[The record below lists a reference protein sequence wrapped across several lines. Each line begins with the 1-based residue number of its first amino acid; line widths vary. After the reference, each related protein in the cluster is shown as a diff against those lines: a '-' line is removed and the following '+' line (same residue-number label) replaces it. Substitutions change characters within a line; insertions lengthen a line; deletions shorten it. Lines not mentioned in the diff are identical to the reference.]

1 MKRLL
6 VLAGLVA
13 AVGLTIAVV
22 TGGAST
28 APGQTIHV
36 IEHAN
41 TDATADVDPPGDS
54 AGDVLTFHNPVFN
67 AADSKRMGRDQGYC
81 IRIKAPGSYECN
93 WTTFLED
100 GHHTRH
106 PHEWR
111 DDAFDLLARREERD
125 FVRASIDQ
133 LPESYRTVLLL
144 RDIEELE
151 TAEVARVLGV
161 SENLVKVRLHRA
173 RQALRALLEPRFEKA
188 HA

>member
-6 VLAGLVA
+6 ILAGLVA

-100 GHHTRH
+100 GHITVEGPFFDTRNSVLAITGGTGAY
-106 PHEWR
+106 R
-111 DDAFDLLARREERD
+111 DARGVMELKSRAGGTKFD
-125 FVRASIDQ
+125 FIFHFF
-133 LPESYRTVLLL
+133 
-144 RDIEELE
+144 
-151 TAEVARVLGV
+151 G
-161 SENLVKVRLHRA
+161 
-173 RQALRALLEPRFEKA
+173 
-188 HA
+188 

>member
-41 TDATADVDPPGDS
+41 TDTTADVDPPGDS

-100 GHHTRH
+100 GHITVEGPFFDSRNSVLAITGGTGAY
-106 PHEWR
+106 R
-111 DDAFDLLARREERD
+111 DARGVMELKSRAGGTKFDFIFHFA
-125 FVRASIDQ
+125 
-133 LPESYRTVLLL
+133 
-144 RDIEELE
+144 
-151 TAEVARVLGV
+151 G
-161 SENLVKVRLHRA
+161 
-173 RQALRALLEPRFEKA
+173 
-188 HA
+188 

>member
-6 VLAGLVA
+6 ILAGLVA
-13 AVGLTIAVV
+13 AIGLTIAVV

-28 APGQTIHV
+28 APGLKIHV

-100 GHHTRH
+100 GHITVEGPFFDSRNSVLAITGGTGAY
-106 PHEWR
+106 R
-111 DDAFDLLARREERD
+111 DARGVMELKSRAGGTKFDFIFHFA
-125 FVRASIDQ
+125 
-133 LPESYRTVLLL
+133 
-144 RDIEELE
+144 
-151 TAEVARVLGV
+151 G
-161 SENLVKVRLHRA
+161 
-173 RQALRALLEPRFEKA
+173 
-188 HA
+188 

>member
-6 VLAGLVA
+6 VLAGLAA

-100 GHHTRH
+100 GHITVEGPFFDTRNSVLAITGGTRAY
-106 PHEWR
+106 R
-111 DDAFDLLARREERD
+111 DARGAMELKSRAGGTKFDFIFHFA
-125 FVRASIDQ
+125 
-133 LPESYRTVLLL
+133 
-144 RDIEELE
+144 
-151 TAEVARVLGV
+151 G
-161 SENLVKVRLHRA
+161 
-173 RQALRALLEPRFEKA
+173 
-188 HA
+188 

>member
-6 VLAGLVA
+6 ILAGLVA

-100 GHHTRH
+100 GHITVEGPFFDTRNSVLAITGGTRAY
-106 PHEWR
+106 R
-111 DDAFDLLARREERD
+111 DARGAMELKSRAGGTKFDFIFHFA
-125 FVRASIDQ
+125 
-133 LPESYRTVLLL
+133 
-144 RDIEELE
+144 
-151 TAEVARVLGV
+151 G
-161 SENLVKVRLHRA
+161 
-173 RQALRALLEPRFEKA
+173 
-188 HA
+188 